1 MEWVTR
7 VHAHSYLSNCTALG
21 METIK
26 DIIEG
31 RDKRVLCIVGPC
43 SIHNVDSAKE
53 YAEYALHSGA
63 IFGF

>member
-1 MEWVTR
+1 
-7 VHAHSYLSNCTALG
+7 